1 MQPGRLFAIL
11 FVVWGS
17 GCFPVQQKIAWE
29 PFPEYSSPPVEQ
41 VVGHDPASLLQG
53 DLAPWDGVL
62 VNPDDLTALLDERD
76 RLIEA
81 LSVSYQGRSEDRE
94 YATKA
99 LDSTQTALTVCRKN
113 LPRAFAAGAGAG
125 ATACG
130 ITAAIVAGAA
140 SR

>member
-1 MQPGRLFAIL
+1 MRALVAIL
-11 FVVWGS
+11 LALWGS

-53 DLAPWDGVL
+53 DLAPWDGL
-62 VNPDDLTALLDERD
+62 LLHPDDLTALLDERD
-76 RLIEA
+76 RLIDA
-81 LSVSYQGRSEDRE
+81 LSISYQGRTEDRE

-99 LDSTQTALTVCRKN
+99 LDAAQTALTVCRKN
-113 LPRAFAAGAGAG
+113 LPRAFVAGAGAG
-125 ATACG
+125 AAACG
-130 ITAAIVAGAA
+130 VTTAIVAGAV